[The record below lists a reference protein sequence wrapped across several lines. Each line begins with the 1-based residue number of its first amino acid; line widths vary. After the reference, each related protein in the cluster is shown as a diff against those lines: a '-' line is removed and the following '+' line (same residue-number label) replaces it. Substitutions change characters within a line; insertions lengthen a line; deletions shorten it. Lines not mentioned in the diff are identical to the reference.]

1 MILEFSDQKSFEQA
15 KQLLEKAGIPFQIS
29 ANSSESFFKSEID
42 FWWESYEEG
51 LEVSLSSIERE
62 QLIQETSDILE
73 TYEWIP
79 SEEEIKN
86 ETLSQ
91 LQSLIEGRA

>member
-1 MILEFSDQKSFEQA
+1 MILEFSDQTSFEQA

-42 FWWESYEEG
+42 FWLEDYEER
-51 LEVSLSSIERE
+51 LEANLSPTERE

-86 ETLSQ
+86 EILSQ
-91 LQSLIEGRA
+91 LQGFIERRA

>member
-42 FWWESYEEG
+42 FWLESYEEG